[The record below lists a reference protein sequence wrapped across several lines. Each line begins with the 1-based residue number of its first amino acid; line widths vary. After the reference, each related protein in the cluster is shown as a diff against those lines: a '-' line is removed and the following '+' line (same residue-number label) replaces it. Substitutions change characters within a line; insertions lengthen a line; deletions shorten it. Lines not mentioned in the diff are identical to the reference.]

1 MNRPI
6 LITIDDR
13 MSDERARIEAERELI
28 WAEMEPLMRAD
39 AALVKQLIELNEK
52 EAVNGYATQNR

>member
-1 MNRPI
+1 MNPI
-6 LITIDDR
+6 LITIDDLNR
-13 MSDERARIEAERELI
+13 MSDERARIEAERALI

-52 EAVNGYATQNR
+52 EAAA